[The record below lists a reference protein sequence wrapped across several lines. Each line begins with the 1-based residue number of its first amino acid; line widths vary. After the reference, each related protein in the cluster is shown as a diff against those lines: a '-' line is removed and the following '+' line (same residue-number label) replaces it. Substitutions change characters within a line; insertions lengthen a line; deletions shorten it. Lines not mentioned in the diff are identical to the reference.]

1 MYGHFRCDNEHEPVD
16 GMDIWFLEYCD
27 VRQKNSG
34 VRTVRMRYDVAPK
47 SWLANGAYQAT
58 LRPAVLNSCW

>member
-1 MYGHFRCDNEHEPVD
+1 MVMYGHFRRDNDHEPVD
-16 GMDIWFLEYCD
+16 GMDIWFLEKRD

-34 VRTVRMRYDVAPK
+34 VRMRYDVAPK

-58 LRPAVLNSCW
+58 WYLQY